1 MNTHLIITL
10 IAALPVY
17 TLLWHNLP
25 ARTQRKEP
33 IFVRAKSSGRNETD
47 DFANHKYL

>member
-10 IAALPVY
+10 IAALPVH
-17 TLLWHNLP
+17 TLLWNNLP
-25 ARTQRKEP
+25 ARTQRNEA
-33 IFVRAKSSGRNETD
+33 IFVRAKSSGRDKTD